1 IVWRDAAAFVVGLL
15 IVLLGGAG
23 VMMALGAWDALL
35 ESARV
40 TSQYTAI
47 SLNWTDFSEALRVTM
62 GYRWAHWGLLFVLA
76 AVGILITRASQRGKV
91 LLLWLNAGSV
101 IMLAQAKIYDYH
113 WLPMLPPLVILGGI
127 AIERVLERVMH
138 SPPHPPAPSPTQ
150 AGRRGAITR
159 ALSLSPFMW
168 ERDGLP
174 KRSDASRVR
183 GNLDIKVHNT
193 LLERGD
199 VNRLLR
205 FGVSILITV
214 LLLAILVNGKIG
226 RASCRERVWVV

>member
-1 IVWRDAAAFVVGLL
+1 
-15 IVLLGGAG
+15 
-23 VMMALGAWDALL
+23 
-35 ESARV
+35 
-40 TSQYTAI
+40 
-47 SLNWTDFSEALRVTM
+47 
-62 GYRWAHWGLLFVLA
+62 HWGLLFVLA

-150 AGRRGAITR
+150 CGRPSFAGGRGAITR
-159 ALSLSPFMW
+159 ALSLSPFTW

-205 FGVSILITV
+205 SGVSILITV
-214 LLLAILVNGKIG
+214 LLLAILVNGIWS
-226 RASCRERVWVV
+226 RALPYLTGQEDQITYYHHFQGGEFVADESQLMADFLRARVMPGD

>member
-1 IVWRDAAAFVVGLL
+1 QNDGIVLLPMTLAMVCIFKTVDNEWRSWLWAFAGGLLCGWTVWFKYPFVLFIGAAVLRYVLLRWNAIVWRDAAAFVVGLL

-127 AIERVLERVMH
+127 AIERDRK
-138 SPPHPPAPSPTQ
+138 S
-150 AGRRGAITR
+150 
-159 ALSLSPFMW
+159 
-168 ERDGLP
+168 
-174 KRSDASRVR
+174 
-183 GNLDIKVHNT
+183 
-193 LLERGD
+193 
-199 VNRLLR
+199 
-205 FGVSILITV
+205 
-214 LLLAILVNGKIG
+214 
-226 RASCRERVWVV
+226 VV